1 MSILVV
7 KIGSSVIAPSGVIN
21 NACLNQIIGDIE
33 KVIANGTKVVVVT
46 SGAVASGVKELGLSK
61 RPSKIEELQAIASVG
76 QIILMNHF
84 FKGFS
89 KYRRKCAQLLLT
101 WDDFENRERYLNVKD
116 TLRKLLSEGIVPV
129 INENDAVSNE
139 EIKFGDNDKLS
150 ALVANLIEADTLLIL
165 SDVKGLYSGDTLVR
179 NVYDVD
185 TEAVPCIRPHKKD
198 SLTRGGMSSKIDA
211 ARISAAA
218 GICMVI
224 ASGSMKNI
232 IQKVAAREPA
242 ECTIFHPAAEKVEAK
257 KRWISFVKKE
267 KGKLVI
273 DSGAEKAVAAD
284 GKSLLLPGIISI
296 EGDFHKGDAVV
307 LYNQCGSCIAKGIVG
322 YSAEALRH
330 GKNVKQ
336 EVIHRDSLVIHAA
349 VQS

>member
-1 MSILVV
+1 MKILVV

-21 NACLNQIIGDIE
+21 NTCLNQIVSDIE
-33 KVIANGTKVVVVT
+33 TVITKGTKVVVVT

-84 FKGFS
+84 LKGFS
-89 KYRRKCAQLLLT
+89 KYKRKCAQLLLT
-101 WDDFENRERYLNVKD
+101 WDDFDNRGRYLNVKN
-116 TLRKLLSEGIVPV
+116 TLKKLLREGIVPV
-129 INENDAVSNE
+129 INENDTVSNE

-179 NVYDVD
+179 NVYDID
-185 TEAVPCIRPHKKD
+185 REAVPCIRPHKKD
-198 SLTRGGMSSKIDA
+198 SLTRGGMSSKLDA

-218 GICMVI
+218 GMCMVI
-224 ASGSMKNI
+224 ASGRAKNI
-232 IQKVAAREPA
+232 IQKVAARDEA
-242 ECTIFHPAAEKVEAK
+242 ECTIFHPASEKVEAK

-273 DSGAEKAVAAD
+273 DSGAEKAVVNE
-284 GKSLLLPGIISI
+284 GKSLLLPGIVSV
-296 EGDFHKGDAVV
+296 EGDFHKGDAVA
-307 LYNQCGSCIAKGIVG
+307 LYNQRGLCVAKGIAG
-322 YSAEALRH
+322 FSAEALRH
-330 GKNVKQ
+330 GKNVKE
-336 EVIHRDSLVIHAA
+336 EVIHRDSLVVHSA
-349 VQS
+349 Q